1 MSDDTRIRVFSVD
14 DHPLMR
20 EGIATVIGAEPDM
33 TLIAQASDGREALAL
48 YRQARPDVTLM
59 DVRLPDMSGIDVVIA
74 IREKFTNA
82 RIVMLTT
89 FQGDAE
95 IQRAL
100 KAGARG
106 YVLKSA
112 QPAEIATAIR
122 RVHAGGKYVGQ
133 EVASHIAEHL
143 EGNDLSA
150 RETEILHLIA
160 AGHRNNDIADALS
173 ISKGTVKVHIKHALE
188 KLGANDR
195 AEAVAIAVRRG
206 IIRV

>member
-1 MSDDTRIRVFSVD
+1 
-14 DHPLMR
+14 
-20 EGIATVIGAEPDM
+20 
-33 TLIAQASDGREALAL
+33 
-48 YRQARPDVTLM
+48 
-59 DVRLPDMSGIDVVIA
+59 VIA
-74 IREKFTNA
+74 IREKFMNA

-106 YVLKSA
+106 YVLKNA
-112 QPAEIATAIR
+112 QPAEIAHAIR

-143 EGNDLSA
+143 EADNLTA

-160 AGHRNNDIADALS
+160 AGNRNNDIADALS